1 MILLITAMYNINTC
15 FVLLVVV
22 CPLVTE
28 ADDTDDIAE
37 TFLDRFGGC
46 IVTIFCWLTREVEM
60 GMNCRCLFTA
70 SSSSSLM
77 CGVYRTLLSCY

>member
-1 MILLITAMYNINTC
+1 MILLITAMYNTNTC

-28 ADDTDDIAE
+28 ADNTDDIAA

-46 IVTIFCWLTREVEM
+46 IVTIFA
-60 GMNCRCLFTA
+60 G
-70 SSSSSLM
+70 
-77 CGVYRTLLSCY
+77 LLER